1 MKTIEIN
8 NTMPQLFYIDEKWSE
23 QFWFSTGG
31 TRAKKYLLAPNG
43 KYYYF
48 KRSQYKPESENK
60 PGKDFKY
67 EFWSEIIAYE
77 IGVLLGFDILRYD
90 IAIDGEIMGC
100 ISESMIDSEKEELV
114 EGVKYL
120 QAFDNTYNPEDKAHQ
135 KRYTFEIIENALD
148 EFEDGKSKDKI
159 VEMIVFDALIGNGD
173 RHQENW
179 AIINEFT
186 LFSRALNEVENNI
199 KIRGFRSLNR
209 FLQFIFNGIVDKA
222 KNKFNIAGEAA
233 RLIYHRPKKFAP
245 IYDSG
250 SSLGRELIDEKVKE
264 LTESRESLEKYIQNG
279 KSEIHWQGQKVNHF
293 ELIRSLLDSSYNEIV
308 KSVINRV
315 SGHFDE
321 QKITNIVLII
331 DQTVPESH
339 THYKIP
345 ELRKQL
351 IIKMVTLRFEKLR
364 ELINEGI

>member
-1 MKTIEIN
+1 
-8 NTMPQLFYIDEKWSE
+8 MPQLFYIDEKWSE

-31 TRAKKYLLAPNG
+31 TRAKKYLLAPNR

-48 KRSQYKPESENK
+48 KRSQYKPASENK
-60 PGKDFKY
+60 TGKDFKY
-67 EFWSEIIAYE
+67 EFWSEVIAYE
-77 IGVLLGFDILRYD
+77 IGILLGFDILKYD

-120 QAFDNTYNPEDKAHQ
+120 QAFDNTYNPEDKTHQ
-135 KRYTFEIIENALD
+135 KRYTFQIIEDALD

-186 LFSRALNEVENNI
+186 LFSKALNEVEQEV
-199 KIRGFRSLNR
+199 KRKGFNKLSRISKFFMKHIIDR
-209 FLQFIFNGIVDKA
+209 T
-222 KNKFNIAGEAA
+222 KNKFNQIGEAA
-233 RLIYHRPKKFAP
+233 KLTVYRPKKFAP

-250 SSLGRELIDEKVKE
+250 SSLGRELLNERVEEFVRSKE
-264 LTESRESLEKYIQNG
+264 ALEKYIQNG
-279 KSEIHWQGQKVNHF
+279 FSEIHWKGQKLNHF
-293 ELIRSLLDSSYNEIV
+293 ELIRQLMDSSYNEIV

-315 SGHFDE
+315 NERFDE
-321 QKITNIVLII
+321 QKITNIVLTI

-339 THYKIP
+339 AHYRIP